1 MLLIFSY
8 TYFLTSFLLRYIE
21 LLTSLD
27 WFKLIPPRAYTLFYI
42 GTGCRKSTL
51 FLIPGR
57 LAIKSHQSGLCHGC
71 AGWDRL
77 GIACYGDALL

>member
-1 MLLIFSY
+1 MPIGVLSSY
-8 TYFLTSFLLRYIE
+8 QYCCI
-21 LLTSLD
+21 
-27 WFKLIPPRAYTLFYI
+27 IPPRAYTLFHI